1 MEIFKL
7 EELRLQFSRLI
18 AAVAALQRRSGAE
31 HRWDGC
37 CMCKSGAEREDVEDC
52 ESVHGW
58 LVCNTRQYTFSKSG
72 EVDRVKGLW

>member
-1 MEIFKL
+1 MEIFEL

-31 HRWDGC
+31 DCWDGC
-37 CMCKSGAEREDVEDC
+37 CVCKSGAEREGVEDC

-58 LVCNTRQYTFSKSG
+58 LVCNTRQEILF
-72 EVDRVKGLW
+72 